1 MHTFTDITLTII
13 FSCFALP
20 LFNSVAYDVKVQSRA
35 AMKTMSTKMTS
46 TFSDSKT
53 FTNEMQEKMT
63 TNNVESVSPNTI
75 TTDTSATPVD
85 AGTLGKDN
93 SVNNYDTPTPI
104 PDDEEYHD
112 EYLLTD
118 AVFVVLC
125 LVVIGVGVGICV
137 CCCWCSSKQTKT
149 KREEQVVEMVEQQH
163 HDTAKNNPIHTHAFP
178 GQPIVA
184 QQQTCV
190 PQLMNVT
197 VPPGAASGFMLQ
209 LQTPTGQIVQVT
221 VPPNMR
227 PGMTFQIRY

>member
-1 MHTFTDITLTII
+1 
-13 FSCFALP
+13 
-20 LFNSVAYDVKVQSRA
+20 
-35 AMKTMSTKMTS
+35 MKTMSTKMTS

-53 FTNEMQEKMT
+53 FTNEMQKKMT

-137 CCCWCSSKQTKT
+137 CCCWCSNKQTKT
-149 KREEQVVEMVEQQH
+149 KREEQVVEMVEQRH
-163 HDTAKNNPIHTHAFP
+163 HDAANNNPIHTHAFP